1 MSEHLTHFVQQAEP
15 IAAKASIGAGVATF
29 LSSFTLAEWAQI
41 VGIICS
47 ITMAVAALT
56 FHVLNYRL
64 NRQRVRA
71 ERGE

>member
-1 MSEHLTHFVQQAEP
+1 VSNGLQEGQGRQGG
-15 IAAKASIGAGVATF
+15 SDGC
-29 LSSFTLAEWAQI
+29 AEWAQI